1 MTGNRESLVQKQVT
15 VLGLGIEGVD
25 LVRYL
30 AAQGA
35 SVTVSDIKSPEEL
48 SRRIQELD
56 GLPVRFSL
64 GAHNQDDIT
73 NADMVFVSQGV
84 PLTLPAL
91 REARNRGVP
100 LSSMTK
106 LFLELCPGTV
116 VGITGSSGKT
126 TTTAL
131 VGAMFAASG
140 RKHVVGGNIG
150 VGLLGL
156 LDQITSDTTVVLEMS
171 HTQLETAEHSPHI
184 ACVLNVTPNHL
195 DRYSWEDYT
204 ALKLRILRYQ
214 TRHDIAV
221 LNLDDEVT
229 CSFATEAPGHVIWFS
244 SRRVPSGD
252 GAFVREG
259 WIVLRR
265 GAVETKLLPADAI
278 PLRGQHNVANVLAAL
293 AVGGAVGLD
302 FAAMEHAIRD
312 FTPVPHRLEL
322 VDRIGGV
329 AYYNDSIATTPE
341 RTLAGLASFH
351 EPIVLLLGGRE
362 KNLPLGELA
371 RQAIERCR
379 AIVCFGEAGPQLEAA
394 LRSVALP
401 VNGHAPPVERV
412 QTIEEAVQTARGYA
426 RIGDVVLLSPACTS
440 FDAYANFEERGED
453 FRRTVARLAA
463 AKGGKE
469 PSPLRRR
476 AG

>member
-1 MTGNRESLVQKQVT
+1 
-15 VLGLGIEGVD
+15 
-25 LVRYL
+25 L

-35 SVTVSDIKSPEEL
+35 SVTVSDVKSPEEL

-64 GAHNQDDIT
+64 GAHFQQDIT

-91 REARNRGVP
+91 REARERGVP

-131 VGAMFAASG
+131 LGAMFAASG
-140 RKHVVGGNIG
+140 RRHVVGGNIG

-156 LDQITSDTTVVLEMS
+156 LDQITPDTWVVLEMS
-171 HTQLETAEHSPHI
+171 HTQLETAERSPHI

-195 DRYSWEDYT
+195 DRYSWEEYT
-204 ALKLRILRYQ
+204 ALKLRILQYQ
-214 TRHDIAV
+214 TRNDIAV
-221 LNLDDEVT
+221 LNLDDDIT

-244 SRRVPSGD
+244 GRRVPSGD

-259 WIVLRR
+259 WIIWRR
-265 GAVETKLLPADAI
+265 GAVETKLLPTDAI
-278 PLRGQHNVANVLAAL
+278 PLRGPHNVANVLAAV
-293 AVGGAVGLD
+293 AVAGVVGLD
-302 FAAMEHAIRD
+302 FAAIERAIRD

-322 VDRIGGV
+322 VDRVGGV

-362 KNLPLGELA
+362 KNLPLEDLA
-371 RQAIERCR
+371 RQAVERCR
-379 AIVCFGEAGPQLEAA
+379 AVICFGEAGPLIEEA
-394 LRSVALP
+394 LRSVAVP
-401 VNGHAPPVERV
+401 VNGAAPPIERV
-412 QTIEEAVQTARGYA
+412 NTLEEAVGVARGYA

-453 FRRTVARLAA
+453 FRRAVVQIA

>member
-1 MTGNRESLVQKQVT
+1 MTGNRESLVHKQVT

-35 SVTVSDIKSPEEL
+35 SVTVSDLKSPEEL

-64 GAHNQDDIT
+64 GANSQADIT
-73 NADMVFVSQGV
+73 SADMVFVSQGV

-91 REARNRGVP
+91 REARQRGVP

-106 LFLELCPGTV
+106 LFLELCPAAV
-116 VGITGSSGKT
+116 IGITGSSGKT

-131 VGAMFAASG
+131 VDAMFAACG

-156 LDQITSDTTVVLEMS
+156 LDQITPETWVVLEMS
-171 HTQLETAEHSPHI
+171 HTQLETVERSPHI

-195 DRYSWEDYT
+195 DRYSWEEYT
-204 ALKLRILRYQ
+204 ALKLRILQYQ
-214 TRHDIAV
+214 KRDDIAV

-229 CSFATEAPGHVIWFS
+229 CSFATEAPGQVIWFS

-252 GAFVREG
+252 SAFVREG
-259 WIVLRR
+259 WVILRR
-265 GAVETKLLPADAI
+265 GFVETKLLPIDAI
-278 PLRGQHNVANVLAAL
+278 PLRGAHNVANVLAAV

-302 FAAMEHAIRD
+302 FAAIEQAIRD

-341 RTLAGLASFH
+341 RTMAGLASFH

-362 KNLPLGELA
+362 KNLPLEDLA

-379 AIVCFGEAGPQLEAA
+379 AVVCFGEAGPPLEEA
-394 LRSVALP
+394 LRSVAIP
-401 VNGHAPPVERV
+401 ANGHAPPIQRV
-412 QTIEEAVQTARGYA
+412 NTLEEAVDVGRGFA

-453 FRRTVARLAA
+453 FRRIVVRLA

>member
-1 MTGNRESLVQKQVT
+1 VNKSVT

-35 SVTVSDIKSPEEL
+35 SVTVSDVKSPEEL
-48 SRRIQELD
+48 SRRIQQLD

-64 GAHNQDDIT
+64 GGHQAEDIT
-73 NADMVFVSQGV
+73 KAEMVFVSQGV
-84 PLTLPAL
+84 SLTLPAL
-91 REARNRGVP
+91 IDARQRGVP
-100 LSSMTK
+100 IGSMTQ
-106 LFLELCPGTV
+106 LFLELCPGPV

-131 VGAMFAASG
+131 VAAMFKAGG
-140 RKHVVGGNIG
+140 RRHVVGGNIG

-156 LDQITSDTTVVLEMS
+156 LDQITPETYVVLEMS
-171 HTQLETAEHSPHI
+171 HTQLETAERSPHI

-195 DRYSWEDYT
+195 DRYSWEEYT
-204 ALKLRILRYQ
+204 ALKLGILKYQ
-214 TRHDIAV
+214 TRNDIAV

-229 CSFATEAPGHVIWFS
+229 CSFATEAPGSVIWFS
-244 SRRVPSGD
+244 SRRVPNGD

-259 WIVLRR
+259 WIIWRR
-265 GAVETKLLPADAI
+265 GLVETKLLSTDAV
-278 PLRGQHNVANVLAAL
+278 PLLGAHNISNVLAAV
-293 AVGGAVGLD
+293 AVGGAVGLE

-322 VDRIGGV
+322 VDRIGGA

-341 RTLAGLASFH
+341 RTMAGLSSFH
-351 EPIVLLLGGRE
+351 EPIVLLLGGRG
-362 KNLPLGELA
+362 KNLPFETLA

-379 AIVCFGEAGPQLEAA
+379 AVVCFGEAGPEIEDA
-394 LRSVALP
+394 LRAVAIP
-401 VNGHAPPVERV
+401 VNGAAPPVERV
-412 QTIEEAVQTARGYA
+412 STLEEAVEVAKRHA
-426 RIGDVVLLSPACTS
+426 HIGDVVLMSPACTS
-440 FDAYANFEERGED
+440 FDSYANFEERGED
-453 FRRTVARLAA
+453 FRRIVEKF

>member
-1 MTGNRESLVQKQVT
+1 MTGNRESLVNKSIT
-15 VLGLGIEGVD
+15 ILGLGIEGVD

-35 SVTVSDIKSPEEL
+35 SVTISDVKSPEEL

-56 GLPVRFSL
+56 GVPVRFSL
-64 GAHNQDDIT
+64 GGHHSEDIT
-73 NADMVFVSQGV
+73 NAEMVFVSQGV
-84 PLTLPAL
+84 PLNLPAL
-91 REARNRGVP
+91 VEARQRGVP
-100 LSSMTK
+100 IGSMTQ
-106 LFLELCPGTV
+106 LFLELCPGPT

-131 VGAMFAASG
+131 VDAMFTACG
-140 RKHVVGGNIG
+140 RRHVVGGNIG

-156 LDQITSDTTVVLEMS
+156 LDQIAADTWVVLEMS
-171 HTQLETAEHSPHI
+171 HTQLETAERSPHI

-195 DRYSWEDYT
+195 DRYSWEEYA
-204 ALKLRILRYQ
+204 ALKLSILKYQ
-214 TRHDIAV
+214 KRDDIAV

-229 CSFATEAPGHVIWFS
+229 CSFATEAPGSVIWFS
-244 SRRVPSGD
+244 SRRVPNGD
-252 GAFVREG
+252 GAFVRDS
-259 WIVLRR
+259 WIIWRR
-265 GAVETKLLPADAI
+265 GLVETKLLPTDAI
-278 PLRGQHNVANVLAAL
+278 PLLGAHNISNVLAAV

-302 FAAMEHAIRD
+302 FAAMEQAIRG

-322 VDRIGGV
+322 VDRIGG
-329 AYYNDSIATTPE
+329 AAFYNDSIATTPE

-351 EPIVLLLGGRE
+351 EPIVLLLGGRG
-362 KNLPLGELA
+362 KNLPLETLA

-379 AIVCFGEAGPQLEAA
+379 AVVCFGEA
-394 LRSVALP
+394 
-401 VNGHAPPVERV
+401 APE
-412 QTIEEAVQTARGYA
+412 IEEALRAVAVSVNGAAPSVERAETLEQAVEIAKGHA
-426 RIGDVVLLSPACTS
+426 RIGDVVLMSPACTS
-440 FDAYANFEERGED
+440 FDAYANFEERGQD
-453 FRRTVARLAA
+453 FRRIVEKL